1 MESEGGLRMVGHGER
16 NLRRHPG
23 GGLEEGGGGGGAR
36 TGLKNGPGRQTNRIW
51 KGDLLERDL

>member
-23 GGLEEGGGGGGAR
+23 GGLEEGGGQEQG
-36 TGLKNGPGRQTNRIW
+36 
-51 KGDLLERDL
+51 